1 MKNCVHC
8 GTALPDEAG
17 FCAVCGNPQSA
28 PQPVEAP
35 VAQPVVEAPVAPQPV
50 YTPPVYAAP
59 VVPVQP
65 MMAPPV
71 EKKESVS
78 VGGWIGRGLIPC
90 IPIAGGIIYFIMLWV
105 WAGNSKYE
113 DSFRN
118 WAKSQLILMAIG
130 AGVILLLVIILAAA
144 GIGLAEVLEEAMYF

>member
-28 PQPVEAP
+28 EAP
-35 VAQPVVEAPVAPQPV
+35 VAQPVAEVPQPV

-59 VVPVQP
+59 VVPAQP
-65 MMAPPV
+65 VMMVPAE

-90 IPIAGGIIYFIMLWV
+90 IPVAGGLIYFIMLWV
-105 WAGNSKYE
+105 WAGNKKYE

-118 WAKSQLILMAIG
+118 WAKAQLVLMAISVG
-130 AGVILLLVIILAAA
+130 LILLLVIILAAA
-144 GIGLAEVLEEAMYF
+144 GIGMADLLEEMM

>member
-17 FCAVCGNPQSA
+17 FCAVCGN

-50 YTPPVYAAP
+50 YTPPVYASP

-65 MMAPPV
+65 MMAPAE

-90 IPIAGGIIYFIMLWV
+90 IPVAGGLIYFIMLWV
-105 WAGNSKYE
+105 WAGNKKYE

-118 WAKSQLILMAIG
+118 WAKAQLVLMAISVG
-130 AGVILLLVIILAAA
+130 LILLLVIILAAA
-144 GIGLAEVLEEAMYF
+144 GIGMADLLEEMM